1 MKAERKCGAPCE
13 TEELWELIRLRTK
26 YRRDMRT
33 NRVLWTE
40 VSQIITKHT
49 IPNQR
54 NIWPDHLQRM
64 TEKKFT
70 SARWNVMKSLNGE
83 APTQTGKNGNL
94 QGR

>member
-13 TEELWELIRLRTK
+13 TEELRELIGLRTK

-54 NIWPDHLQRM
+54 KIWHDHLQRM
-64 TEKKFT
+64 TEKKCT
-70 SARWNVMKSLNGE
+70 SAAWNVVKSLNGE
-83 APTQTGKNGNL
+83 VSTQIGKTL
-94 QGR
+94 IF